1 MKEWFPDKKAKN
13 KNAHF
18 RFKTNFSLIQGQGSI
33 FMLREC
39 AQSIFRLEISLK
51 SWFLEEN
58 QKKNFRVE
66 TQFYPDFQGQT

>member
-1 MKEWFPDKKAKN
+1 MGKN
-13 KNAHF
+13 TYFQFLKI
-18 RFKTNFSLIQGQGSI
+18 KQKV

-51 SWFLEEN
+51 SWLLEEN